1 MKNLQWFGI
10 SVLSAAIACHA
21 AQAQVEAQGP
31 PAHSVAA
38 NSATNPQSVPVDLD
52 WTPSA
57 LVQLSAQAATKSSFT
72 LDRTMLAA
80 ASSMIPDS
88 EPETRQAIGKID
100 GISVHLLRFPASGVA
115 DQALVEA
122 LRETYHQRGWKH
134 VVLNKTA
141 STANPSAKRPLANG
155 TTDVWV
161 VMDGANLRGAVA
173 LVESPRKVT
182 LISLAGNISSVDL
195 LHLRGHFGIPRYD
208 ADQLTGQ
215 R

>member
-1 MKNLQWFGI
+1 M
-10 SVLSAAIACHA
+10 AA
-21 AQAQVEAQGP
+21 
-31 PAHSVAA
+31 
-38 NSATNPQSVPVDLD
+38 L
-52 WTPSA
+52 
-57 LVQLSAQAATKSSFT
+57 
-72 LDRTMLAA
+72 
-80 ASSMIPDS
+80 
-88 EPETRQAIGKID
+88 RQA
-100 GISVHLLRFPASGVA
+100 
-115 DQALVEA
+115 
-122 LRETYHQRGWKH
+122 YHQRGWKH